1 MVVGDRGLCC
11 LNRESNCHEAS
22 TDEDGSCQTRVYMYV
37 EEVALVAL
45 VNNENDKHPL
55 VPIVYI
61 FKSPPKLELPITT
74 KGRM

>member
-1 MVVGDRGLCC
+1 MVGDRGLCC

-22 TDEDGSCQTRVYMYV
+22 TNEDGSCQRRVYMYV

-61 FKSPPKLELPITT
+61 FKSVFPVWIPLSLIFQ
-74 KGRM
+74 RQ